1 MKVNNRRSDIQIIA
15 DMLRLGEACKT
26 EIMYSANMSYFQLQ
40 KYLKFL
46 LQQKLVDKVYLGN
59 PSVSYRV
66 TEKGFALLRHI
77 DSIQQ
82 LLESDDEDAPAPT
95 FVSSNGSKEKK

>member
-1 MKVNNRRSDIQIIA
+1 MKINNRRSDIQIIA
-15 DMLRLGEACKT
+15 DMLRLGEAGKT

-46 LQQKLVDKVYLGN
+46 LHQKLIDKVYLGN

-66 TEKGFALLRHI
+66 TERGFTLLRHI

-82 LLESDDEDAPAPT
+82 ILESEDEDAPITAQD
-95 FVSSNGSKEKK
+95 SLSANKEKK